1 MSQPI
6 VNPPLPER
14 RPINIPSI
22 LTRAAAVIERNG
34 LWQGGFVEP
43 GPAGTSVP
51 QELAYR
57 RVCTAGAI
65 RIATS
70 GNPEEDCPAARAAVR
85 YMSGL
90 IPGSAPVTDGEADY
104 LEHVAYWN
112 DRPGR
117 TTGEVAAVLREL
129 AVLAAGVVTAA

>member
-65 RIATS
+65 RIATAGS
-70 GNPEEDCPAARAAVR
+70 PEEDCPAARAAVR
-85 YMSGL
+85 YVSGL
-90 IPGSAPVTDGEADY
+90 IPGSAPITDGDPDF

-117 TTGEVAAVLREL
+117 TGAEVAAVLREL